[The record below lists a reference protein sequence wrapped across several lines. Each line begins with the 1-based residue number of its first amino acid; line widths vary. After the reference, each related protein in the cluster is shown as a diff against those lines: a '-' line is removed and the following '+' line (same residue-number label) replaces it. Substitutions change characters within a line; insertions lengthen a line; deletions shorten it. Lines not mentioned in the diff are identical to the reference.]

1 MRTKLLVLGLALSGC
16 SKEPPSLLSDLGTSN
31 AGVQQLFEARCSGA
45 SCHIGAASPAEGL
58 ELTAGVA
65 LINLVNVPA
74 VQDAQRMRVKPGQPD
89 VSYLL
94 CKVDPACSPILG
106 ARMPLGVPLTAAE
119 IKLIRD
125 FILSNPQ
132 GGSGPD
138 GGAVTD
144 AGVPQSDVTPP
155 TFAGATAA
163 QSAPNAITVRW
174 NAATDDTSLASSLTY
189 LLYQA
194 SSPAGQ
200 SYAAPSFTTPPG
212 ATSFSVGKLATN
224 TSYYFVVRARDEAG
238 NIDTNKVEVSAKTPA
253 NSDTMP
259 PTFAGLA
266 TATAAGTDVT
276 LSWSAGSDNVSLP
289 ADLVYL
295 VYQATS
301 AAGENFTAPTYTT
314 VPGATSYK
322 VTGLLPN
329 TTYYFVVRAQDTAG
343 NIATSTVEKSAKT
356 LSVSLATQVQPIF
369 TAKCASAACH
379 SGARPA
385 QGLSLSS
392 AATSFAA
399 LVNVSSTECAA
410 NKLVAPTLPDQ
421 SYLVWKLQGTGP
433 CFLGSQMPKGQP
445 LAAADIATVRSWIL
459 AGAPNN

>member
-1 MRTKLLVLGLALSGC
+1 VRSGALCEVLV
-16 SKEPPSLLSDLGTSN
+16 SKQGPTGAHDAQCKYVPWCARARAWPKPPWPSLTRSRPAAHRHRRGRLPQRTPLSDRRTGP
-31 AGVQQLFEARCSGA
+31 R
-45 SCHIGAASPAEGL
+45 
-58 ELTAGVA
+58 
-65 LINLVNVPA
+65 
-74 VQDAQRMRVKPGQPD
+74 QR
-89 VSYLL
+89 
-94 CKVDPACSPILG
+94 A
-106 ARMPLGVPLTAAE
+106 
-119 IKLIRD
+119 
-125 FILSNPQ
+125 
-132 GGSGPD
+132 
-138 GGAVTD
+138 
-144 AGVPQSDVTPP
+144 
-155 TFAGATAA
+155 
-163 QSAPNAITVRW
+163 
-174 NAATDDTSLASSLTY
+174 SLASSLTY

-212 ATSFSVGKLATN
+212 ATSFSVGKLATS

-259 PTFAGLA
+259 PTFAGVA
-266 TATAAGTDVT
+266 AATAAGTDVT
-276 LSWSAGSDNVSLP
+276 LSWSAGSDNVSVP

-301 AAGENFTAPTYTT
+301 AAGENFTTPTYTT

-343 NIATSTVEKSAKT
+343 NIGVNSVEKSAKT
-356 LSVSLATQVQPIF
+356 LSVSLSTQVQPIF

-392 AATSFAA
+392 AATSYAA
-399 LVNVSSTECAA
+399 LVNVSSTQCAA
-410 NKLVAPTLPDQ
+410 NKLVAPTLPDR

-433 CFLGSQMPKGQP
+433 CFLGSQIPKGQP